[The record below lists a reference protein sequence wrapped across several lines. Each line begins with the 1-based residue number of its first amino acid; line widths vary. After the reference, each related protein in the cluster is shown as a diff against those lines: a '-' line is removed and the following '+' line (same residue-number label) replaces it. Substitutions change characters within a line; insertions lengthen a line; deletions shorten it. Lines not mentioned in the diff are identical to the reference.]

1 MFDKN
6 YEAYCAEGRYKNLLV
21 RYTADTYTKIMHYA
35 RKILK
40 DNQEIDTVC
49 IKNHK
54 GEVIKVVKR

>member
-1 MFDKN
+1 MFDKH

-35 RKILK
+35 RKMLK
-40 DNQEIDTVC
+40 DCQTIDSVC
-49 IKNHK
+49 IKNHR